1 MEDKDRPLWDHRGGR
16 EEELINIRQKAVYK
30 LDNLA
35 LFMVDPLL
43 KIFITRHQSKDDRK
57 RKETSISEGYERGRT
72 KGHDS
77 FDIMEMKSFSE
88 LVTTKA
94 I

>member
-1 MEDKDRPLWDHRGGR
+1 MEDKDKLSTKRPQRKE

-57 RKETSISEGYERGRT
+57 RKEKAYNKRETSISEG
-72 KGHDS
+72 
-77 FDIMEMKSFSE
+77 
-88 LVTTKA
+88 
-94 I
+94 